1 MRRSLPVLLVTSLAL
16 LATACSPA
24 TTEPSAAAPVATDAP
39 ATSAAA
45 EPSTAT
51 TAAGGGA
58 LSFAVEGD
66 LQTLDPAICYDTNC
80 GPVIHLL
87 FDQLIEYDPNAATLR
102 PGLAASMPEVSA
114 DGLTYTFTLRDNATF
129 TKQDGSVLR
138 PVTADDVVHSLNRVL
153 DPSLTPTPSPVGG
166 AFFAQIAGADKV
178 LDGTSK
184 EASGLKAVDP
194 KTVAITI
201 NAPNRAF
208 LNVLGMN
215 FASIVPKELAGSDT
229 TAFSAS
235 PIGTG
240 PFYLASYTRGEKA
253 LLQRNTAYWREGYP
267 RVDTVEYRLGVDAN
281 TQLQQVQ
288 AGQLD
293 IMGNDIPAGS
303 FTSIT
308 TDPALKD
315 QVIREPLVATNFLVI
330 DTSGPDKALADPR
343 VRQAM
348 AMALDKDNLLRVNN
362 GRGTKAG
369 CIYPPQMTSYD
380 EACDPYP
387 HDLTKAKAL
396 MADAGFASGF
406 EHRCT
411 PTRRTSPRRSPSPSP
426 RTCPRSGSRWRSSS
440 RTSTSS
446 SGRSPRRTPPRSCT
460 SAGSR
465 TSRTRPTSTTRSSP
479 ARRTSPVVRATAGT
493 ARRTRTRS
501 RRLRAPTRTRRPV
514 TASTRTSRTW
524 SWPTCRPCRCSS
536 RTRSARVA
544 AGRRQPVPSRLL
556 RRPLGDRRHR
566 LTPDAG
572 SSRRHGTHGRPVPS
586 PGPAGRP
593 A

>member
-102 PGLAASMPEVSA
+102 PGLAAAMPEVSA

-380 EACDPYP
+380 AACDPYP

-406 EHRCT
+406 ETSLYTDSQDISKAIAESLAQDLSEIGIKVEIIQQDFDVLIGTITT
-411 PTRRTSPRRSPSPSP
+411 PHAAPLVYIGWFQDFPDPSDFYDPIFSCAANVPGGASYGWYCNKDADALAATARANQDATARDGQYKDLQDMVMADVPSVPLFFPDTVVLVSPRVVGNPFH
-426 RTCPRSGSRWRSSS
+426 
-440 RTSTSS
+440 
-446 SGRSPRRTPPRSCT
+446 
-460 SAGSR
+460 
-465 TSRTRPTSTTRSSP
+465 P
-479 ARRTSPVVRATAGT
+479 AYFIDLSEID
-493 ARRTRTRS
+493 
-501 RRLRAPTRTRRPV
+501 V
-514 TASTRTSRTW
+514 T
-524 SWPTCRPCRCSS
+524 
-536 RTRSARVA
+536 
-544 AGRRQPVPSRLL
+544 
-556 RRPLGDRRHR
+556 D
-566 LTPDAG
+566 
-572 SSRRHGTHGRPVPS
+572 
-586 PGPAGRP
+586 
-593 A
+593 